1 MPEQDDFV
9 LPKFD
14 VDPFEP
20 SPSYGDLLDSMQD
33 DMKRRAVFREAA
45 KILIAADDEVA
56 VGDVL
61 VLYRLDVMKWMIAAA
76 LKRDMTAHG
85 LRTHMETML
94 KELREDILRKHDL

>member
-9 LPKFD
+9 LPEFD

-20 SPSYGDLLDSMQD
+20 SPSYGDLIDKMKA
-33 DMKRRAVFREAA
+33 DMKRRAAFREAA
-45 KILIAADDEVA
+45 KVLIASDDEVA
-56 VGDVL
+56 VGD

-94 KELREDILRKHDL
+94 KELKEDIPRKRDL